1 METPEVC
8 VDAILEQL
16 DRLEDWLLLLPAALV
31 QIVVVIGAIWW
42 TTRRDE
48 PEEKD
53 EEDFFEDPW
62 DEDTP
67 DPGPFRPPP
76 APTAPVQPR
85 VQQVSVPHAPIPTLP
100 EERRV
105 LVVLDEPWPVGKNRT
120 LSLSF
125 EQTDALES
133 TGSPYEVVV
142 RGTEHPE
149 DFGLLYRFT
158 WEPDPHD
165 PYGAQEVD
173 FVGRVE
179 IERVEGE
186 VCVIRPPASLPDK
199 AIDALYQQA
208 ETLALPIDPP
218 SIGQA
223 MEWLS
228 RAVEGVPSPREG
240 WRREAALAR
249 SPTELL
255 SLVEEAFA
263 AFAATREP
271 ELPTVSPEDSVTHR
285 LLPDER
291 VPLQGDAP
299 VVFVPEVPGAGFRG
313 VIRIQQPDLVPVAEH
328 LMDLRAEARRQA
340 VLVAVDA
347 LPPAVS
353 LGWPHWENAPDCPQ
367 RGRLVVIESMRR
379 ILGEWVELGIHAL
392 DPVQLKMPSVHGAG
406 WSADYRAIAT
416 DEPVLDAPPPVEPE
430 APASRWPDD
439 PTRRTVPM
447 TVPLQRR
454 LGGPRWPTAHQAFWL
469 HDVEE
474 GLLVVSDGLSATT
487 ETLPNGFGVEI
498 AVLGEAADAIPLWQG
513 LLAMGLADLVAQ
525 TEGFAQLLATHGTL
539 SVEMTADFRVAA
551 ELPTVWQ
558 TERSSVGVLLGLPVP
573 GVPERLPGDVRVV
586 SAVLLHPAELEAI
599 ATGRRDA
606 RLVLGDR
613 LAESPE
619 ALGNVLARQS
629 VLT

>member
-1 METPEVC
+1 M
-8 VDAILEQL
+8 DAMLDKL
-16 DRLEDWLLLLPAALV
+16 DRLEDWMILLPAALV
-31 QIVVVIGAIWW
+31 QIVAVIGVIWR

-48 PEEKD
+48 HEEKD
-53 EEDFFEDPW
+53 EEHFFDDPW
-62 DEDTP
+62 DEDAP
-67 DPGPFRPPP
+67 EPEPFRAP
-76 APTAPVQPR
+76 PTAPVQPTIE
-85 VQQVSVPHAPIPTLP
+85 QVPVPHPIPTRV

-105 LVVLDEPWPVGKNRT
+105 LVVIDEPWPVGANRT
-120 LSLSF
+120 LVLSF

-133 TGSPYEVVV
+133 TGRPDQVVV

-158 WEPDPHD
+158 WNPDPHD
-165 PYGAQEVD
+165 PYGTQEVD

-179 IERVEGE
+179 IERVEGD
-186 VCVIRPPASLPDK
+186 VCVIRPPVSWKLPDE
-199 AIDALYQQA
+199 AVDELYQQA
-208 ETLALPIDPP
+208 ETFALPVDDL
-218 SIGQA
+218 SWGQA
-223 MEWLS
+223 TEWLS
-228 RAVEGVPSPREG
+228 RAAEAVPSPREG

-255 SLVEEAFA
+255 GLVEEAFA
-263 AFAATREP
+263 AFAATRDP

-285 LLPDER
+285 LLSDER
-291 VPLQGDAP
+291 VRLQGNAYL
-299 VVFVPEVPGAGFRG
+299 VFVPELPQAGFRG

-328 LMDLRAEARRQA
+328 LMDLRAEVRRLA

-347 LPPAVS
+347 LPPVVS
-353 LGWPHWENAPDCPQ
+353 LGCPDWENAPACPQ
-367 RGRLVVIESMRR
+367 RGRLVVIQSMRR
-379 ILGEWVELGIHAL
+379 IFGEWVEFGIVAL
-392 DPVQLKMPSVHGAG
+392 DPVQLAMPSVRGAG

-416 DEPVLDAPPPVEPE
+416 DEPVLESPPPVEPDT
-430 APASRWPDD
+430 PPSRWPDD

-454 LGGPRWPTAHQAFWL
+454 HGGPRWPTAHQAFWL

-474 GLLVVSDGLSATT
+474 GLLVVSDGLSATS
-487 ETLPNGFGVEI
+487 ETLPNGFGVEV
-498 AVLGEAADAIPLWQG
+498 AVLGEAADEIPLWQG
-513 LLAMGLADLVAQ
+513 LLVMGLADLVAQ

-551 ELPTVWQ
+551 ALPTDWQ
-558 TERSSVGVLLGLPVP
+558 TARSSVGVLLGLPLP

-586 SAVLLHPAELEAI
+586 SAVLLHPSELEAM
-599 ATGRRDA
+599 ATGRDA

-613 LAESPE
+613 LAESPD
-619 ALGNVLARQS
+619 ALCNVLARKP